1 METSN
6 SLLDA
11 DIIRE
16 QKPVWAFSRK
26 VFCEGIRDGVPI
38 ALGYFAVSF
47 SLGIAARK
55 AGFTPFQGFLASLLN
70 NASAGEYAAFAL
82 IMSGASYFQVAVI
95 TLIANARY
103 LLMSC
108 ALAQRFAPG
117 TPFWHRLVIGYDVT
131 DELFGIT
138 IARPGSLTPCYTY
151 GAILLAAPAWASGT
165 ALGIVAGNLL
175 PLRAVSA
182 LSVALYGMFLA
193 IIIPPARKDKVVAVL
208 VAISFAL
215 SFACNYLP
223 GISAL
228 SDGTRTIL
236 LTVLISSAAA
246 VLFPVKN
253 QEANMTHNNYIYI
266 AVMALVSYAIRILP
280 LTLIRKPIKNRFVQS
295 FLYYVPY
302 VTLAVMTFPAI
313 VQATQSPVA
322 GAVALVIGI
331 AAAWCGASLFQV
343 AVACCAVV
351 FVLEFFL

>member
-138 IARPGSLTPCYTY
+138 IARPGSLNPCYTY

-165 ALGIVAGNLL
+165 ALG
-175 PLRAVSA
+175 SA

-246 VLFPVKN
+246 VLFPVKD
-253 QEANMTHNNYIYI
+253 QEAEHD
-266 AVMALVSYAIRILP
+266 A
-280 LTLIRKPIKNRFVQS
+280 
-295 FLYYVPY
+295 
-302 VTLAVMTFPAI
+302 
-313 VQATQSPVA
+313 
-322 GAVALVIGI
+322 
-331 AAAWCGASLFQV
+331 
-343 AVACCAVV
+343 
-351 FVLEFFL
+351 